1 MLRSFFAKEDG
12 QGLVEYALIL
22 VLIAIVVI
30 GILTLLGSKVSEVF
44 STINSGLNPLFS
56 SDPTQQ
62 RRCPSLFRAGAS
74 LLVLIPSSLDRL

>member
-30 GILTLLGSKVSEVF
+30 GVLSLLGGKVSSVF
-44 STINSGLNPLFS
+44 STINSGLS
-56 SDPTQQ
+56 
-62 RRCPSLFRAGAS
+62 
-74 LLVLIPSSLDRL
+74 